1 MTNKLTQAQD
11 VFLDKINQICSKLGL
26 NNIMAQLY
34 SLLYLSGK
42 TMSLDDMV
50 ERLKISKGSVSINI
64 RALENYG
71 AVRRVWVKGSRRD
84 FYEAESDIYKVIME
98 RVRSLLR
105 DRLSEADEM
114 IDLSNNSLIAANI
127 GADNLRDSE
136 AIVVFEQRLAELR
149 ILKDKMKSLFDLF
162 NSGVLD
168 NILIAQES
176 EKHASKDS
184 ELIAQ

>member
-1 MTNKLTQAQD
+1 MANKLTQAQD
-11 VFLDKINQICSKLGL
+11 VFLDRINQICSKLRL

-50 ERLKISKGSVSINI
+50 ERLKISKGSVSVNI

-84 FYEAESDIYKVIME
+84 HYEAEPDIYKVIME

-105 DRLSEADEM
+105 DRLTETDEM
-114 IDLSNNSLIAANI
+114 IDASQNYLITVNA
-127 GADNLRDSE
+127 GVDNVQDAE
-136 AIVVFEQRLAELR
+136 TIEVFKQRLSKLK
-149 ILKDKMKSLFDLF
+149 IMKDKVMSLFDLF
-162 NSGVLD
+162 DSGVLD
-168 NILIAQES
+168 SILLD
-176 EKHASKDS
+176 KDHGKQVNK
-184 ELIAQ
+184 ETALFV